1 MRSSWTLTPRRAQSH
16 WSVPRQYTVRV
27 LAQLRKPSWIALGL
41 VVAAATALFVN
52 LGFWQLDRLEQRRA
66 VNTVIAQRLAAAPV
80 ALEVAVDPGAS
91 TADAGEEHAF
101 RPVTVSGVF
110 DPANEVLVRSQVHDG
125 TAGFHVITPLVTG
138 DGRAILVNRGWVPL
152 AFDTPP
158 VDVPPTPG
166 VVTRE
171 LTLAASR
178 PRGTV
183 GPEDEPGSRVIS
195 RVDLDLLANHMPYD
209 LWPVYGLSL
218 DGSELPEPV
227 QLPELTEGTHR
238 SYAIQWFAFAAI
250 SIIGYAA
257 LLRSSVRKP
266 AGTD

>member
-1 MRSSWTLTPRRAQSH
+1 M
-16 WSVPRQYTVRV
+16 PRQYTVRV

-52 LGFWQLDRLEQRRA
+52 LGFWQLDRLEQRR
-66 VNTVIAQRLAAAPV
+66 VDNTVAARRLASASV
-80 ALEVAVDPGAS
+80 ALELAVDPDAS
-91 TADAGEEHAF
+91 TTVAGEEHAF
-101 RPVTVSGVF
+101 RRVTVSGVF

-125 TAGFHVITPLVTG
+125 AAGFHVITPLVTA

-158 VDVPPTPG
+158 VDMPPTPG

-171 LTLAASR
+171 LILAPSR
-178 PRGTV
+178 PRGAV
-183 GPEDEPGSRVIS
+183 GPEDEPGSRVIA
-195 RVDLDLLANHMPYD
+195 RVDLDLLADQMPYD

-227 QLPELTEGTHR
+227 ELPELTEGAHR
-238 SYAIQWFAFAAI
+238 SYAIQWFSFATIAV
-250 SIIGYAA
+250 IGYAA

-266 AGTD
+266 AGAD